1 VFDSVGDVLNAIA
14 VSVVLLAA
22 SLIAATPSLSQGTS
36 WQSEIEM
43 DGWTR
48 CCGDE
53 SGVILIRDA
62 VTPPGSNYK
71 RLWVRIEW
79 APELENVEAFG
90 LSTRSLEEIDCSQY
104 RSRVLSRSGYPERNL
119 SGTQLYSFDR
129 VAEWRYVAPLINGE
143 YITNTVC

>member
-1 VFDSVGDVLNAIA
+1 MMKIRIA
-14 VSVVLLAA
+14 SVVFAA
-22 SLIAATPSLSQGTS
+22 SLVAATPSLAQNPS
-36 WQSEIEM
+36 WQSEIEL
-43 DGWTR
+43 DGFTWVS
-48 CCGDE
+48 GDE
-53 SGVILIRDA
+53 NGVILTRDA

-104 RSRVLSRSGYPERNL
+104 RSRILSRSGYPERNL
-119 SGTQLYSFDR
+119 SGTQLYSFNR

-143 YITNTVC
+143 YITEIVC